1 MRYRLDEP
9 FFMAVSKPLLTEF
22 GIHYRLESCD
32 PISKLLIKSILSSNG
47 SNQENVSLSQS
58 TSFEWRRL
66 TWRPFTC
73 MYVRDKESLYKFEA
87 RRTQPNHFAKKRR
100 KCGHLLRPRYY
111 PLHATIK
118 QKGQSRGPAEEASE
132 THCFEPLSYFLPFI
146 LADLCNLI
154 LAERG

>member
-1 MRYRLDEP
+1 MLMLCQALKIGGAYR
-9 FFMAVSKPLLTEF
+9 S
-22 GIHYRLESCD
+22 H
-32 PISKLLIKSILSSNG
+32 PISKLSIKSMISSNG

-66 TWRPFTC
+66 SWRPFTC
-73 MYVRDKESLYKFEA
+73 MYMRDKESLYKFEA

-100 KCGHLLRPRYY
+100 KCGHLLRPKYY

>member
-1 MRYRLDEP
+1 MGSGHKRKVRERWC
-9 FFMAVSKPLLTEF
+9 APLFPVMTLTLNSD
-22 GIHYRLESCD
+22 R
-32 PISKLLIKSILSSNG
+32 SS
-47 SNQENVSLSQS
+47 V
-58 TSFEWRRL
+58 F
-66 TWRPFTC
+66 FTC
-73 MYVRDKESLYKFEA
+73 MYMRDKESLYKFEA

-100 KCGHLLRPRYY
+100 KCGHLLRPKYY

-118 QKGQSRGPAEEASE
+118 QKGQSRVPAEEASE

>member
-1 MRYRLDEP
+1 MLILRQALKLVVLIDHTPFQSCRSKAWYLAMAQTKRMFHYLNQRVLSEEGWAGDLLRVCMWDIKNRYISLRQGEP
-9 FFMAVSKPLLTEF
+9 N
-22 GIHYRLESCD
+22 
-32 PISKLLIKSILSSNG
+32 PITL
-47 SNQENVSLSQS
+47 Q
-58 TSFEWRRL
+58 
-66 TWRPFTC
+66 
-73 MYVRDKESLYKFEA
+73 
-87 RRTQPNHFAKKRR
+87 KKRR
-100 KCGHLLRPRYY
+100 KCGHLLRPKYY